1 VFHLQNVCLRREVNG
16 VPPVEVLRNLT
27 FDLVDGDRVALIGP
41 NGSGKTTLL
50 RVLAGIFPPTTGVV
64 QIPDD
69 VETVLDS
76 GFGLDLWLSGYEN
89 ARTRL
94 TLSGASRDQVKQ
106 DLLWIR
112 DFSGLGDAFKRPVK
126 TYSNGMVARLAFSIT
141 CTKGHDALLIDEGF
155 GTTDAEF
162 QSRARVQLEGVLRDT
177 SVLVFASHNADLL
190 REYCNRGILL
200 VGGSLSYF
208 GPLEESLSR
217 YDALMRERMRTNR
230 S

>member
-1 VFHLQNVCLRREVNG
+1 MIHLQNVSLTREVNG
-16 VPPVEVLRNLT
+16 APPVEVLRDLT
-27 FDLVDGDRVALIGP
+27 LDFVDGDRIALIGP

-50 RVLAGIFPPTTGVV
+50 RVLAGIFPPTTGTV

-69 VETVLDS
+69 IETILDA

-94 TLSGASRDQVKQ
+94 TLSGATRDQVKR

-112 DFSGLGDAFKRPVK
+112 DFSGLGDAFTRPVK
-126 TYSNGMVARLAFSIT
+126 TYSTGMVTRLAFSIT

-155 GTTDAEF
+155 GTADAEF
-162 QSRARVQLEGVLRDT
+162 QSRARIRLEGILRDT
-177 SVLVFASHNADLL
+177 SVLVFASHNADVL
-190 REYCNRGILL
+190 REYCSRGVLL
-200 VGGSLSYF
+200 VDGSVSYF
-208 GPLEESLSR
+208 GALEESLSR
-217 YDALMRERMRTNR
+217 YDTLMRERMRANR